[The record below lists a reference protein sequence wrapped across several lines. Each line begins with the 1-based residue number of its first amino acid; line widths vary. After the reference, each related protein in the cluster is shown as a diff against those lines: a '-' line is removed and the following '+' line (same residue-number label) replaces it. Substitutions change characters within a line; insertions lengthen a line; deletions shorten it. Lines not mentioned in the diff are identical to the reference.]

1 MITSNS
7 QNSQETSDI
16 SQIQIVSSL
25 PNKVDKERQNLTYPS
40 HPVRNNSL
48 RVHDQIVDL
57 TTNLIKLRIS
67 ENEQKLCLY
76 SITTIPELDRNN
88 FSLFSTIQR
97 QIDVELSNYFTR
109 RCFSGYNL
117 FASSTNPPNFIAKKT
132 KVRDIEYEIKFT
144 KVGELDMSTITDFEG
159 ENQRKKSFFERVIK
173 EILLKN
179 KNTIKFGDDRTIIQL
194 GKRDRKWRCIISM
207 EISIPRKW
215 FRASREMIFRGW

>member
-76 SITTIPELDRNN
+76 SIAILPELDRNN

-117 FASSTNPPNFIAKKT
+117 FSSSTNPPDFISKKT
-132 KVRDIEYEIKFT
+132 KVRDTEYEVKFT

-194 GKRDRKWRCIISM
+194 GNKNMFDTNPNDKN
-207 EISIPRKW
+207 K
-215 FRASREMIFRGW
+215 